1 MSFCDLKRFRGNLA
15 WMDLFYAH
23 IFLDEFDA
31 FPIDIM
37 ERPSK
42 KHAKAEKCA
51 IVSLA
56 TDYSPEPLFYIVTN
70 KIYKKTSI
78 KQFY

>member
-1 MSFCDLKRFRGNLA
+1 MSFCDLKRFRGNLE

-37 ERPSK
+37 ERPT
-42 KHAKAEKCA
+42 AKNMQKLKNA
-51 IVSLA
+51 
-56 TDYSPEPLFYIVTN
+56 
-70 KIYKKTSI
+70 
-78 KQFY
+78 Q